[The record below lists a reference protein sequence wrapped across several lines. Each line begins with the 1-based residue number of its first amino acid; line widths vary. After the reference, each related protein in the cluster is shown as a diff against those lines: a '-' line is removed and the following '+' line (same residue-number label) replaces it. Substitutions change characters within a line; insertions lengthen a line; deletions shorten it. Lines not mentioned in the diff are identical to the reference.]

1 MISFMCSSMRDSVCI
16 SFYTLVYIFH
26 VSRLCLQVSRS
37 LVFSD
42 MTMSSG
48 YDGHRNQYGDYTAGR
63 SYGYN
68 SGSAENSGSRSY
80 VYGDRSK
87 YNGSSGNYNS
97 GKANE
102 YIDNIQQ
109 QPGEFLGGRKS
120 RQMDQDRAKNDKA
133 FREAEYF
140 WYSQERNVESD
151 RMRGGPP
158 RKGNRRLDEEE
169 VELFRGSHGSVGI
182 AFDSYDDIPV
192 DRTGNNIDEI
202 PVITSFAE
210 IFEIFAMPEFV
221 QRNVSLLGY
230 SRPTPVQKYAMSAGL
245 CGRDL
250 MTCAQTGS
258 GKTATFI
265 VPIVGILDRE
275 TAVDNLKVTF
285 QGAGAPRAVI
295 LAPTRELC
303 SQIYNEAIKFTHKSP
318 FRVIQIYGGVDA
330 KVQLTQL
337 TRGVDILVATPGRL
351 IDFIDR
357 GVMTMSKVQLLVLD
371 EADRMLDMGF
381 EPQIRTVVEQR
392 DMPDQ
397 RQTMM
402 FSATFPKEIQKLA
415 ADFLH
420 DYVWVCVGRVG
431 GAADT
436 VEQCFV
442 KVQPHEKQQALM
454 DVLTEHSGQLI
465 LVFVAKKRTASWL
478 CQYMRR
484 QGLNNCAE
492 IHGDLSQNE
501 RERALSMFRSQQCKI
516 LVATDVAARGLD
528 IPSVNLVVNYDLP
541 MNIDDYVHRIG
552 RTGRIGHKGK
562 AIGFYVSSLDDPAGG
577 NSAILK
583 ELVEVLEASTT
594 NTVPTFLADEYAQR
608 FARQNNAQRRMP
620 GGKGVHGFGG
630 RDIRNG
636 QFGANQP
643 RSGKGYGKGRPF
655 ADRAPRVDQ

>member
-1 MISFMCSSMRDSVCI
+1 MF
-16 SFYTLVYIFH
+16 LKFH
-26 VSRLCLQVSRS
+26 LCVLFTDI
-37 LVFSD
+37 LVFKSV
-42 MTMSSG
+42 MTMTSGYGGYRNQSGEYSSG
-48 YDGHRNQYGDYTAGR
+48 RSNGYNGGYNNESSHGR
-63 SYGYN
+63 SNGYASGGYN
-68 SGSAENSGSRSY
+68 GGNTSY
-80 VYGDRSK
+80 NMAPRVNAYA
-87 YNGSSGNYNS
+87 GNASNDYPS
-97 GKANE
+97 NE
-102 YIDNIQQ
+102 H
-109 QPGEFLGGRKS
+109 LGGRKG
-120 RQMDQDRAKNDKA
+120 RQVDQDRKKHDKS
-133 FREAEYF
+133 FREAEFF
-140 WYSQERNVESD
+140 WYSQERNAESD
-151 RMRGGPP
+151 KMRGGPP

-169 VELFRGSHGSVGI
+169 AEIFKGGNHGSVGI

-192 DRTGNNIDEI
+192 ERTGNEIDEI

-221 QRNVSLLGY
+221 QKNVQLLGY
-230 SRPTPVQKYAMSAGL
+230 TRPTPVQKYAMSAGL

-275 TAVDNLKVTF
+275 TAVENMKESFL
-285 QGAGAPRAVI
+285 GAAAPRAVI

-303 SQIYNEAIKFTHKSP
+303 SQIFNEAIKFTHRSP
-318 FRVIQIYGGVDA
+318 FRVVQIYGGVDA

-351 IDFIDR
+351 TDFIDR
-357 GVMTMSKVQLLVLD
+357 GVMTMSKIQILVLD

-381 EPQIRTVVEQR
+381 EPQIRTIVQDR
-392 DMPDQ
+392 DMPSQ

-436 VEQCFV
+436 VEQSFL
-442 KVQPHEKQQALM
+442 KLQQHEKQQALLEILEANK
-454 DVLTEHSGQLI
+454 DQLT

-484 QGLNNCAE
+484 QGNIQDCAE

-501 RERALSMFRSQQCKI
+501 RERALSMFRSQQCKV

-528 IPSVNLVVNYDLP
+528 IPMVNLVINYDLP

-562 AIGFYVSSLDDPAGG
+562 AIGFYVSSLDDPTGG

-583 ELVEVLEASTT
+583 ELVEVLEGTTT
-594 NTVPTFLADEYAQR
+594 NTVPAFMSEEYAQK

-620 GGKGVHGFGG
+620 GGKGAFGFGG

-636 QFGANQP
+636 QYGAA
-643 RSGKGYGKGRPF
+643 RTGKGHGKGGRPTT
-655 ADRAPRVDQ
+655 DRPRAGPQGI